1 MLVKKTYRDVRPEL
15 LYDEIRDLTLK
26 QGILLKTAEPE
37 MYAVPGDTA
46 SFVFRGTMTFTAAD
60 KVGNSAKE
68 CLRVHVLG
76 SDKGETKV
84 IFDINEEL
92 FPPEKLNALQDE
104 LDFMFSTYEENS

>member
-1 MLVKKTYRDVRPEL
+1 
-15 LYDEIRDLTLK
+15 
-26 QGILLKTAEPE
+26 
-37 MYAVPGDTA
+37 
-46 SFVFRGTMTFTAAD
+46 
-60 KVGNSAKE
+60 
-68 CLRVHVLG
+68 VHVLG